1 MKLISLFLALFLL
14 ISFSVTS
21 FAVDL
26 EAPEVVEGESDSGI
40 GEDISSELLLEEIVQ
55 DIDTLQSDVIDLQNQ
70 VNEIESTAPTSA
82 AVDDG
87 TGEVEENPSFGIDEA
102 TPTSISMYALNPI
115 TPSDT
120 SGFKSVMLSLIGNYD
135 AVIVEYEYENNN
147 GYTSYIRE
155 VQPDYVWLCSCAIF
169 LVVIYC
175 VFRIGG
181 AVING

>member
-1 MKLISLFLALFLL
+1 MKVFSLFLAVFMAL
-14 ISFSVTS
+14 SFSLTS
-21 FAVDL
+21 FAVELDS
-26 EAPEVVEGESDSGI
+26 PEVVEGEPDSGI
-40 GEDISSELLLEEIVQ
+40 GEDITSELLLEEIVQ
-55 DIDTLQSDVIDLQNQ
+55 DIDTLQSDVTDLQNQ

-87 TGEVEENPSFGIDEA
+87 SVVVEENPSLGIDEA

-120 SGFKSVMLSLIGNYD
+120 TGFKSVMLSLIGNYD
-135 AVIVEYEYENNN
+135 AVVVEYEYENNN
-147 GYTSYIRE
+147 GYSSYIRE
-155 VQPDYVWLCSCAIF
+155 IQPDYVWLCSCAIF

-181 AVING
+181 AIING